1 MEERAQGG
9 CKHRIELTANR
20 EVKMFGNRIKL
31 FKLLGFEV
39 RVDWS
44 WIIIAILIAWSL
56 SKGVFPSYY
65 KNLSPQTYW
74 WMGIIGAAGLFLSII
89 AHEFSHS
96 LVARKYGLPMKG
108 ITLFIFGGVAEME
121 DEPPSAKVEFMMA
134 IAGPL
139 SSILIALI
147 FYGIYAAGK
156 QAGLPQPINGVVG
169 YLAWINAILAGFNL
183 LPAFPLDGGRVL
195 RSILWGVKKN
205 LRWATYV
212 SSRIGSGFGI
222 LLIVLGVI
230 QVFRGNFVGGMWW
243 FLIGMFLQGAAKAS
257 YQQLLTRR
265 ALEGEPVRRFMK
277 TDAVTVSPSISL
289 DELVEDYIYKYH
301 FKMFPVVE
309 DHDRL
314 LGCITTRQI
323 KDIPRAEWG
332 RRTVGDVASQ
342 CTPENT
348 IEPQADA
355 MKALSIMKQT
365 GASRLMVVEGGRL
378 VGIIALKDLLELLS
392 LKVELEQ

>member
-1 MEERAQGG
+1 
-9 CKHRIELTANR
+9 
-20 EVKMFGNRIKL
+20 MFGKRIKL

-39 RVDWS
+39 RIDWS

-65 KNLSPQTYW
+65 KNLSAQTYW
-74 WMGIIGAAGLFLSII
+74 WMGIIGALGLFLSII

-96 LVARKYGLPMKG
+96 LVARRYGLPMKG

-121 DEPPSAKVEFMMA
+121 EEPPSARVEFMMA

-139 SSILIALI
+139 SSIVIALI
-147 FYGIYAAGK
+147 FYGIHALGK
-156 QAGLPQPINGVVG
+156 QAGLAEPINGVVG
-169 YLAWINAILAGFNL
+169 YLAMINALLAGFNL

-205 LRWATYV
+205 LRWATYI

-222 LLIVLGVI
+222 LLIILGVI

-257 YQQLLTRR
+257 YQQLITRK
-265 ALEGEPVRRFMK
+265 ALEGEPIRRFMK
-277 TDAVTVSPSISL
+277 TDPVTVSPSVSL
-289 DELVEDYIYKYH
+289 EHLVEDYVYKYH

-309 DHDRL
+309 DSDRL
-314 LGCITTRQI
+314 LGCVTTKQV
-323 KDIPRAEWG
+323 KEIPREDWN
-332 RRTVGDVASQ
+332 RKTVGEVASQ
-342 CTPENT
+342 CSPENT
-348 IEPQADA
+348 IAPQADA
-355 MKALSIMKQT
+355 MQAISIMNRT
-365 GASRLMVVEGGRL
+365 GNSRLMVVEGGHL

-392 LKVELEQ
+392 LKVELED